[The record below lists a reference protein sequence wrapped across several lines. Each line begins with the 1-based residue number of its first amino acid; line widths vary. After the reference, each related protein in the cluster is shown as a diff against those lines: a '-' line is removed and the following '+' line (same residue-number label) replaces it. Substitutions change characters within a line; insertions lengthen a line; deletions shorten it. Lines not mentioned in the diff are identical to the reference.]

1 MNQRFKSPIMRGALA
16 ATVALGLL
24 AGPSQAQDETVKI
37 YLSLSY
43 TGNSWMSEAANVI
56 KALAATPPYDTQVE
70 LIEVISGVDVQAQ
83 ISAYESMIADGA
95 DGIISFPISSTGLN
109 RAIRQGCEA
118 GVEMFMFATHVTEPC
133 AYSLA
138 YIGSGFGE
146 NTAQWLVN
154 EMEGEGQIFMIRGVP
169 GSAVDVRHYE
179 GAMSVFSKYPGI
191 EIVSEYYGMW
201 DDQTTQVET
210 TKALAAH
217 PDVQGIWSQAGEH
230 GALQALLATGREDL
244 IPIAGENSAGFR
256 RALIDPALVE
266 RGLTGVSSGDSPVV
280 AAIAFKMMMER
291 ILLDREIPNQN
302 MAYTL
307 PWVPADEIVLCTGDI
322 IENGCNTFPADKVP
336 DSFIS
341 EAFNPVYAPEISL
354 ASALTGE
361 PTPGATIQPLPEGE
375 LFPEAQALP
384 GINCDDCELPADAF
398 ALTFVQPFDA
408 N

>member
-1 MNQRFKSPIMRGALA
+1 MTLRFNSPIMRGALA
-16 ATVALGLL
+16 AATALGLL
-24 AGPSQAQDETVKI
+24 AGPSIAQEEKVKI

-56 KALAATPPYDTQVE
+56 KALAKTPPYDTQVE

-95 DGIISFPISSTGLN
+95 KGIISFPISSTGLN
-109 RAIRQGCEA
+109 RAIKQGCDA
-118 GVEMFMFATHVTEPC
+118 GVEMFMFANHVTEPC

-146 NTAQWLVN
+146 NTAQWLAN
-154 EMEGEGQIFMIRGVP
+154 EMEGKGKIFMIRGVP
-169 GSAVDVRHYE
+169 GSAVDVRHYD
-179 GAMSVFSKYPGI
+179 GAMSVFGKYPEI
-191 EIVSEYYGMW
+191 EVVAEYYGMW
-201 DDQTTQVET
+201 DDQTTQTET

-230 GALQALLATGREDL
+230 GALQALLATGRQDL

-256 RALIDPALVE
+256 RALIDPALQE
-266 RGLTGVSSGDSPVV
+266 RGLTGISSGDTPAV
-280 AAIAFKMMMER
+280 AAIAFKMMMEK
-291 ILLDREIPNQN
+291 ILAQREIPNHN

-307 PWVPADEIVLCTGDI
+307 PWVTADKIVLCTGDI

-341 EAFNPVYAPEISL
+341 EAFDPVYAPEISL

-361 PTPGATIQPLPEGE
+361 PTPGATIQPLPAGE
-375 LFPEAQALP
+375 MFPEAQALP

-398 ALTFVQPFDA
+398 ALKFVKPFDA
-408 N
+408 K

>member
-1 MNQRFKSPIMRGALA
+1 MTLRFNSPIMRGALA
-16 ATVALGLL
+16 AATALGLL
-24 AGPSQAQDETVKI
+24 AGPSIAQEEKVKI

-56 KALAATPPYDTQVE
+56 KALAKTPPYDTQVE

-95 DGIISFPISSTGLN
+95 KGIISFPISSTGLN
-109 RAIRQGCEA
+109 RAIKQGCDA
-118 GVEMFMFATHVTEPC
+118 GVEMFMFANHVTEPC

-146 NTAQWLVN
+146 NTAQWLAN
-154 EMEGEGQIFMIRGVP
+154 EMEGKGKIFMIRGVP
-169 GSAVDVRHYE
+169 GSAVDVRHYD
-179 GAMSVFSKYPGI
+179 GAMSVFGKYPEI
-191 EIVSEYYGMW
+191 EVVAEYYGMW
-201 DDQTTQVET
+201 DDQTTQTET

-230 GALQALLATGREDL
+230 GALQALLATGRQDL

-256 RALIDPALVE
+256 RALIDPALQE
-266 RGLTGVSSGDSPVV
+266 RGLTGISSGDTPAV
-280 AAIAFKMMMER
+280 AAIAFKMMMEK
-291 ILLDREIPNQN
+291 ILAQREIPNHN

-307 PWVPADEIVLCTGDI
+307 PWVTADKIVLCTGDI

-336 DSFIS
+336 ASFIS
-341 EAFNPVYAPEISL
+341 EAFDPVYAPEISL

-361 PTPGATIQPLPEGE
+361 PTPGATIQPLPAGE
-375 LFPEAQALP
+375 MFPEAQALP

-398 ALTFVQPFDA
+398 ALKFVKPFDA
-408 N
+408 K